1 MAEKQTFVQIVD
13 MATGAIE
20 RIVNLKEIEAMT
32 PEQKLELSR
41 NKNLFVVT
49 HRLEPVVRVELKKSV
64 ISEPLQF
71 AEPEPAKAAPEAV
84 KNAEPAPSAGSR
96 PHKKK

>member
-20 RIVNLKEIEAMT
+20 KIVNLKEIEAMT
-32 PEQKLELSR
+32 PEEKLELSR

-49 HRLEPVVRVELKKSV
+49 HRLEPIVRVTLKRST
-64 ISEPLQF
+64 INEPMQF
-71 AEPEPAKAAPEAV
+71 GEPEPIQAQPEEAKT
-84 KNAEPAPSAGSR
+84 KEPAPPAGSKSR
-96 PHKKK
+96 KKK